1 MRIGEFSKKN
11 NITIETVRHYIDL
24 GILIPYKKGGQYD
37 FDESNQNDLD
47 KILELK
53 SLGFT
58 LNEIKSIL
66 TYKLLGKFSFNYDNN
81 ILKNIFL
88 LKEKEINRKIEE
100 LSIMGVKLKEKI
112 ESLRED
118 EMKKGIDIG
127 VEISNLNLLS
137 CNLCKGD
144 LYLEDGVIKNNKIID
159 GKLRCNCGNEYTI
172 RTGIL
177 MVENN
182 YKFTE
187 EYKNENIIEEYL
199 QETDEEYIFN
209 IRKGLDWGSAKLK
222 EIGYEDKVV
231 LEIGSGLG
239 FVLRNLYSSLS
250 KNSVYIAIDNDINK
264 HIYLKSLLGK
274 SNLNNNILFIC
285 TDFKE
290 IPIKEDIVDI
300 FIDCSGSSNYWFEK
314 NDFSINNIWGYLKKD
329 AYLLLSYIIFKK
341 MSLSNSIR
349 NENRK
354 NFNVNYVME
363 EIKKYELNIIDNKA
377 LNYLNRPST
386 YEDYF
391 NENEEVYTYMVFAK
405 R

>member
-11 NITIETVRHYIDL
+11 NITIEAVRHYIDL

-37 FDESNQNDLD
+37 FDENNQNDLD

-66 TYKLLGKFSFNYDNN
+66 AYKLLGKFSFNYENN

-100 LSIMGVKLKEKI
+100 LSVMEVKLKEKI
-112 ESLRED
+112 ESLNED
-118 EMKKGIDIG
+118 EMKKGIDMG
-127 VEISNLNLLS
+127 VDISNLNLLS

-144 LYLEDGVIKNNKIID
+144 LYLEDGAIKNNKIID

-172 RTGIL
+172 RAGIL
-177 MVENN
+177 MVKNN

-199 QETDEEYIFN
+199 QETDEDYIFN

-222 EIGYEDKVV
+222 EISLEAKVV

-264 HIYLKSLLGK
+264 HIYLKSLLEK
-274 SNLNNNILFIC
+274 SNLNNNVLFIC

-300 FIDCSGSSNYWFEK
+300 FIDCTGSSNYWFEK
-314 NDFSINNIWGYLKKD
+314 NDFSINNILDYLKKD
-329 AYLLLSYIIFKK
+329 AYLLLAYIILKG
-341 MSLSNSIR
+341 
-349 NENRK
+349 
-354 NFNVNYVME
+354 
-363 EIKKYELNIIDNKA
+363 
-377 LNYLNRPST
+377 
-386 YEDYF
+386 
-391 NENEEVYTYMVFAK
+391 
-405 R
+405 